1 MLEELVYS
9 AAQRA
14 LDQQS
19 TALSDLR
26 TRTSTLVAAATLSA
40 SFLGAAAIG
49 RGAPAWAVVLAMA
62 AFLLAGAFAGWV
74 LWPARVSFAVDID
87 RMYDELARVGHGDAD
102 VDARP
107 CANLIAMPDQPT
119 PAPNPIPAPPDVGRM
134 SLDVFMYENEGAHER
149 AQARKRAV
157 KRWINRLLK
166 RSSQI
171 PS

>member
-49 RGAPAWAVVLAMA
+49 RGA
-62 AFLLAGAFAGWV
+62 
-74 LWPARVSFAVDID
+74 
-87 RMYDELARVGHGDAD
+87 
-102 VDARP
+102 RP
-107 CANLIAMPDQPT
+107 
-119 PAPNPIPAPPDVGRM
+119 GRW
-134 SLDVFMYENEGAHER
+134 SS
-149 AQARKRAV
+149 
-157 KRWINRLLK
+157 RWLRFC
-166 RSSQI
+166 
-171 PS
+171 

>member
-1 MLEELVYS
+1 MSAPTLEELVYS

-49 RGAPAWAVVLAMA
+49 HGAPAGAVVLAMV
-62 AFLLAGAFAGWV
+62 AFLLTGALAGWV

-87 RMYDELARVGHGDAD
+87 RMYDELAPSRKDPAIYLLRAGHGLRD
-102 VDARP
+102 VSRKNRKVIERRELVFSLA
-107 CANLIAMPDQPT
+107 LIALGT
-119 PAPNPIPAPPDVGRM
+119 ETLTWTLALA
-134 SLDVFMYENEGAHER
+134 LT
-149 AQARKRAV
+149 
-157 KRWINRLLK
+157 
-166 RSSQI
+166 
-171 PS
+171 

>member
-9 AAQRA
+9 AAQRS

-62 AFLLAGAFAGWV
+62 AFLLTGAFAGWV
-74 LWPARVSFAVDID
+74 LWPARVLFAVDAD
-87 RMYDELARVGHGDAD
+87 RMYEELCPYRGDPEAYLLEAARGLRNVHLDNETIIE
-102 VDARP
+102 RRE
-107 CANLIAMPDQPT
+107 LIFRLALL
-119 PAPNPIPAPPDVGRM
+119 A
-134 SLDVFMYENEGAHER
+134 LGAET
-149 AQARKRAV
+149 
-157 KRWINRLLK
+157 LLWALALALT
-166 RSSQI
+166 
-171 PS
+171 

>member
-49 RGAPAWAVVLAMA
+49 HGAPAWAAVLAMT
-62 AFLLAGAFAGWV
+62 AFLLTGTFAGWV

-87 RMYDELARVGHGDAD
+87 LMDEKLYPDWEDPAAYLLRAAYGLRNAYIENKTVIERREFIFRLA
-102 VDARP
+102 
-107 CANLIAMPDQPT
+107 LLT
-119 PAPNPIPAPPDVGRM
+119 
-134 SLDVFMYENEGAHER
+134 LGAET
-149 AQARKRAV
+149 
-157 KRWINRLLK
+157 LLWALALALT
-166 RSSQI
+166 
-171 PS
+171 

>member
-1 MLEELVYS
+1 VAVPTLEELVYS

-62 AFLLAGAFAGWV
+62 AFLSTGAFAGWV
-74 LWPARVSFAVDID
+74 LWPAPVVFALGADRVHGNLDPYREDPAAYLLEAAYGLHNAYLKNETIIE
-87 RMYDELARVGHGDAD
+87 RREL
-102 VDARP
+102 
-107 CANLIAMPDQPT
+107 
-119 PAPNPIPAPPDVGRM
+119 
-134 SLDVFMYENEGAHER
+134 VF
-149 AQARKRAV
+149 
-157 KRWINRLLK
+157 RLALLALGVETVLWALALALT
-166 RSSQI
+166 
-171 PS
+171 

>member
-1 MLEELVYS
+1 VAPPTLEELVYS

-62 AFLLAGAFAGWV
+62 AFLLTGAFAGVV
-74 LWPARVSFAVDID
+74 LWRARVSFAI
-87 RMYDELARVGHGDAD
+87 DAD
-102 VDARP
+102 CVEEELSPYREDPAAYLLRAARGLHDAY
-107 CANLIAMPDQPT
+107 L
-119 PAPNPIPAPPDVGRM
+119 
-134 SLDVFMYENEGAHER
+134 ENEQVIERREIVFGFALFALGAET
-149 AQARKRAV
+149 
-157 KRWINRLLK
+157 LLWALALVLA
-166 RSSQI
+166 
-171 PS
+171 